1 MSRNLCYQLL
11 DEQNNY
17 IIIDV
22 DNVNRTIKIYQ
33 KRPLDLFFR
42 AISTPQLPFKLF
54 DYLQKK
60 YVYLYSNEKSVFL
73 IQFNHQ
79 QDFFN
84 IKDLFNHSKIS
95 PKHIAAQDLE
105 KLKEIPPS
113 INTEHFLTIEESEK
127 LLEPSLDAIIDAK
140 ALTIATPLPEE
151 IKTILILQLKYELQI
166 LHEQSSKDIISALY
180 GVLNWS
186 ENDILQRISSS
197 ILSEYWLSYRFIQY
211 NDVEIA
217 DCQRLVLEI
226 ISEIT
231 KYHSQIPIDGHNKQ
245 ISKQTIKAFL
255 LKNYISTDSEEVRN
269 QKYHEQAKKIESFP
283 DYSEGTDKGQLKNIL
298 SYLIFKPEEVQE
310 VAPDEKMNGFL
321 DNFFPI
327 MKYWQPIV
335 YTSFVSY
342 LWKLCDM
349 VLRFVVYLD
358 ILTLR
363 FSETAKLL
371 TEFEQFNEN
380 YQSNIM
386 SMSMIH
392 INNNDNFKDHLCKR
406 VLGY

>member
-73 IQFNHQ
+73 IQFDHQ
-79 QDFFN
+79 QELFN
-84 IKDLFNHSKIS
+84 IKDLFNHSRIS

-105 KLKEIPPS
+105 KLKEIPPP

-127 LLEPSLDAIIDAK
+127 LLEPSLDTIIDAK
-140 ALTIATPLPEE
+140 ALKIATQLPEE
-151 IKTILILQLKYELQI
+151 IKTILIRQLKYELHI
-166 LHEQSSKDIISALY
+166 LNEQSSEDIISALY
-180 GVLNWS
+180 GVLNWN

-197 ILSEYWLSYRFIQY
+197 ILSEYWLSYRFIQ
-211 NDVEIA
+211 NSDVEIA
-217 DCQRLVLEI
+217 DCQHFVLEI

-231 KYHSQIPIDGHNKQ
+231 KYHSQTPIDGHNKQ
-245 ISKQTIKAFL
+245 ISNQTIKAFL
-255 LKNYISTDSEEVRN
+255 LKNYISTDNEEARH
-269 QKYHEQAKKIESFP
+269 QTYHEQAKKIESFL
-283 DYSEGTDKGQLKNIL
+283 DYPEGTDKEQLKNIL
-298 SYLIFKPEEVQE
+298 YDLIFKPEEVQAL
-310 VAPDEKMNGFL
+310 APDKEINDFL
-321 DNFFPI
+321 NHLFPI
-327 MKYWQPIV
+327 MEYWEPIV

-386 SMSMIH
+386 SMIH
-392 INNNDNFKDHLCKR
+392 INNNDNFKDHLCKK